1 MSNDKINSAMI
12 AGQTQ
17 RFVNFL
23 LDTSIYFIII
33 LGFLLIFKDV
43 INKEDGKWISILFY
57 FLYYFIFE
65 ITNGQTFGK
74 IITRTRVIS
83 LTENKNYFFIQV
95 FGRTLMRFIPIDIFS
110 TLFYKR
116 GLHDWISKTAVIKLS
131 K

>member
-1 MSNDKINSAMI
+1 
-12 AGQTQ
+12 
-17 RFVNFL
+17 
-23 LDTSIYFIII
+23 